1 MTVLWRRRDKKKKRW
16 MGGNKGKVKI
26 HWSVLEN
33 GWMEKKENAYF
44 VSVCVVN
51 HHAEWSSAN
60 TEYLCEKI

>member
-26 HWSVLEN
+26 HGSVLEN

-51 HHAEWSSAN
+51 HHAE
-60 TEYLCEKI
+60 